1 MFRRSGKHA
10 LSSAIAEKV
19 DSARDKDNGHQ
30 ETKTVFVDRSV
41 LEVLN
46 GRQSLAGYA
55 KHLWNTRHFLTAQAR
70 TSAFTGGQGTFLG
83 KMWLVLDPIFQVAI
97 YALVFGLILKTHR
110 GIDNFLGFLT
120 LGVVYFRFLTAGLTN
135 GSGLIQRNRNI
146 ISSFDFPRA
155 AIPLGTGIRSFY
167 SNSIP
172 AAVAVVL
179 AIAFQKAEGLTW
191 AVLGVVPLYF
201 LIHIWATGA
210 TFVTSRI
217 TAFVPDAKNLIR
229 VGVQGLFFL
238 SGLFYSV
245 ERFEGHL
252 VLSTIMKINPLYQF
266 LNAVRTCVLY
276 GIFPP
281 IGQWAYLVGWS
292 VGLFICGF
300 IYFWRADGAYA
311 RVK

>member
-1 MFRRSGKHA
+1 MFRRYGKHA
-10 LSSAIAEKV
+10 LGNPQIDEVGNAPSEQ
-19 DSARDKDNGHQ
+19 GHHH
-30 ETKTVFVDRSV
+30 EVNTVFVDRSA

-46 GRQSLAGYA
+46 GRQGLADYVKG
-55 KHLWNTRHFLTAQAR
+55 LWKTRHFLTVQAR

-83 KMWLVLDPIFQVAI
+83 KTWLVLDPIFQVAI
-97 YALVFGLILKTHR
+97 YALVFGLILNTHR

-120 LGVVYFRFLTAGLTN
+120 LGVVFFRFLTAGLTN

-155 AIPLGTGIRSFY
+155 AIPLGTGLRSLY

-172 AAVAVVL
+172 ATVAVVM

-191 AVLGVVPLYF
+191 AVLGVVPLYV

-266 LNAVRTCVLY
+266 LNAVRACVLD
-276 GIFPP
+276 GEFPTM
-281 IGQWAYLVGWS
+281 GQWIYLAGWS

-300 IYFWRADGAYA
+300 IYFWRSDGAYA